1 MDFFELIRAR
11 RSVRAY
17 SPAPVEDDKLQAIL
31 TAANLAPSAGNL
43 QAYEIYL
50 VRDRQVRLALA
61 RAALEQ
67 WFISEAPLALVFCA
81 NPERSA
87 SRYGRRGVR
96 LYALQDATIACTFAM
111 LAVTALGLATVWVG
125 AFDDEAVRRAIGAPE
140 GHQPVA
146 ILPIG
151 YPAEQPAA
159 APRRALK
166 DLVHEVRSAS

>member
-1 MDFFELIRAR
+1 MDFFELIAAR
-11 RSVRAY
+11 RSVRLY
-17 SPAPVEDDKLQAIL
+17 SPAPVEEHKLEAIL
-31 TAANLAPSAGNL
+31 KAANQAPSAGNL

-50 VRDRQVRLALA
+50 LRDRAVRLAVA

-67 WFISEAPLALVFCA
+67 WFISEAPVALVFCA

-96 LYALQDATIACTFAM
+96 LYSVQDATIACTYAM
-111 LAVTALGLATVWVG
+111 LAAAALGLATVWVG
-125 AFDDEAVRRAIGAPE
+125 AFDDEGVRRAIGAPE
-140 GHQPVA
+140 GHLPVA

-159 APRRALK
+159 PGRRALA
-166 DLVHEVRSAS
+166 DLVHEVEAPR